1 MDHLWIQT
9 ETRQIQESKWHQPAV
24 STFLAVASHIVI
36 QCMFSYPHPISSY
49 CHPILSSSNIAIQ
62 HCHIVCQYASN
73 MYTHTQHYGPEATPT
88 KEKST
93 GRSESSS
100 DTTMTS
106 PVTKKNFK
114 IGPLGDFEKS
124 AFLYFHPSQYNLAPG
139 IKGATDQILP

>member
-1 MDHLWIQT
+1 MGMGKLGLESQILEEAEMLMEHL
-9 ETRQIQESKWHQPAV
+9 EVEGLVDPG
-24 STFLAVASHIVI
+24 
-36 QCMFSYPHPISSY
+36 
-49 CHPILSSSNIAIQ
+49 
-62 HCHIVCQYASN
+62 
-73 MYTHTQHYGPEATPT
+73 HYGPEATPT
-88 KEKST
+88 NKKST

-139 IKGATDQILP
+139 IKGATDQMLP

>member
-1 MDHLWIQT
+1 MKIYEIFPTVLFERLDYEEDPPGGTCKTFYPGSLAFHL
-9 ETRQIQESKWHQPAV
+9 
-24 STFLAVASHIVI
+24 L
-36 QCMFSYPHPISSY
+36 
-49 CHPILSSSNIAIQ
+49 L
-62 HCHIVCQYASN
+62 
-73 MYTHTQHYGPEATPT
+73 HYGPEATPT
-88 KEKST
+88 NKKST

>member
-1 MDHLWIQT
+1 MKKCSPEGRDCIENYSA
-9 ETRQIQESKWHQPAV
+9 ETFNCSINCEG
-24 STFLAVASHIVI
+24 
-36 QCMFSYPHPISSY
+36 M
-49 CHPILSSSNIAIQ
+49 
-62 HCHIVCQYASN
+62 YAD
-73 MYTHTQHYGPEATPT
+73 HYGPEATPT

-139 IKGATDQILP
+139 IKGATDQMLP

>member
-1 MDHLWIQT
+1 MLPLPNIMLSLPNVNLGLLHY
-9 ETRQIQESKWHQPAV
+9 ES
-24 STFLAVASHIVI
+24 SMTISHPVE
-36 QCMFSYPHPISSY
+36 
-49 CHPILSSSNIAIQ
+49 A
-62 HCHIVCQYASN
+62 AE
-73 MYTHTQHYGPEATPT
+73 HYGPEATPT

-139 IKGATDQILP
+139 IKGATDQMLP